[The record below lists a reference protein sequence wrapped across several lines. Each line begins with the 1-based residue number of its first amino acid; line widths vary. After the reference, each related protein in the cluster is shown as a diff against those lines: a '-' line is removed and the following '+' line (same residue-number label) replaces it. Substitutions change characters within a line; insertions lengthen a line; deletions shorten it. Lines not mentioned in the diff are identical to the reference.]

1 MKLHEYQAKEFFS
14 RYGIPIPTGEVAST
28 ADEAKKASATLD
40 GSTVI
45 KAQVH
50 AGGRGKGGGIRVV
63 ATPEEAYA
71 AAESLIV
78 SQLITPQTGPIGV
91 ASPRT
96 ADNAIPTII
105 IPSPPTR
112 IFLSTSIYSDWLS
125 A

>member
-63 ATPEEAYA
+63 ATPEEAYD
-71 AAESLIV
+71 AAESLIG
-78 SQLITPQTGPIGV
+78 SQLITPQTGPNGV
-91 ASPRT
+91 VVNKVLVEQTVACLLYTSDA
-96 ADNAIPTII
+96 ADE
-105 IPSPPTR
+105 
-112 IFLSTSIYSDWLS
+112 
-125 A
+125 